1 MKGIKDCSTTIDG
14 SIHLNIEIKAK
25 CADHDKVR
33 QKILSSDGAIFK
45 GTDHQVDTYFQVNFG
60 RLKLREGDIEN
71 YLVFYDRED
80 ISGPKQSNVILY
92 EQSDKNDIRSM
103 SILKEI
109 LTRSLGI
116 LAEVDKKRDIFFIE
130 NVKFHLD
137 TVKDLG
143 TFVEIEAIDD
153 HGDISKHKLL
163 EQCSYYLKLLDINEE
178 DLLED
183 SYSDMVRR
191 QK

>member
-1 MKGIKDCSTTIDG
+1 M
-14 SIHLNIEIKAK
+14 
-25 CADHDKVR
+25 
-33 QKILSSDGAIFK
+33 
-45 GTDHQVDTYFQVNFG
+45 
-60 RLKLREGDIEN
+60 
-71 YLVFYDRED
+71 
-80 ISGPKQSNVILY
+80 
-92 EQSDKNDIRSM
+92 
-103 SILKEI
+103 KEI

-116 LAEVDKKRDIFFIE
+116 LAEVDKIRDIFFIE

-153 HGDISKHKLL
+153 HGIIGKYKLL
-163 EQCSYYLKLLDINEE
+163 EQCGYYLKLFDINEE

-183 SYSDMVRR
+183 SYSDMIKR